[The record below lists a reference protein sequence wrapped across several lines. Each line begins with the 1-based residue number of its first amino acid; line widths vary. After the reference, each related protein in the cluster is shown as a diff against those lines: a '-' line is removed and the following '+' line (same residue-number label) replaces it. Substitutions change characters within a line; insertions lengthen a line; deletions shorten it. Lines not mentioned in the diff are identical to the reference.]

1 MRTPRKTVW
10 WEGVSYSPGDEVPDD
25 VAEQFGSHV
34 WRDGPESGPSQSST
48 SPAPEEEEEEVESE
62 YEAMTIPELQKECAK
77 RSIQVHSSW
86 KKAQLVEALE
96 KDDL

>member
-34 WRDGPESGPSQSST
+34 WRDGPDSGPNLIN
-48 SPAPEEEEEEVESE
+48 PEEEEEEVENE
-62 YEAMTIPELQKECAK
+62 YEAMTIPELQKECTK
-77 RSIQVHSSW
+77 RGIQVHSSW